1 MVQVAEQWVLEEA
14 GAEAEKARAAVAAL
28 TAAAAVVAGRTW
40 ARVVGRQAMGAV
52 AMAAM
57 VDTLPDAEFWRV
69 DRAAHAPFI
78 SHEKPFADRVAAF
91 AWDCAKPGR
100 DA

>member
-52 AMAAM
+52 AM
-57 VDTLPDAEFWRV
+57 
-69 DRAAHAPFI
+69 
-78 SHEKPFADRVAAF
+78 
-91 AWDCAKPGR
+91 G
-100 DA
+100 